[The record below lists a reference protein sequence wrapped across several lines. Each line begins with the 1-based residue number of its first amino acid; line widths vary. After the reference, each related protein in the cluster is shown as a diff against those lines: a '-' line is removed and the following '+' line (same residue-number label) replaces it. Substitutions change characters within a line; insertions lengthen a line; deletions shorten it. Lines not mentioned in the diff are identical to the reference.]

1 MGQEVNYL
9 EPSTI
14 INIQKY
20 SIHDGPGIRT
30 TVFFKGCPLNCWWCH
45 NPESQNPRPEI
56 MFFEER
62 CTGCSTC
69 IKRCPTKAIELF
81 QGHLVTYEKK
91 CTLCG
96 KCCDLCPNN
105 ARELVGTDITV
116 KELMSKLI
124 KDEVFYEESNG
135 GVTFSG
141 GEPLMHSDYLINVL
155 NICKDRDIH
164 TTIDTS
170 GYAPFE
176 QFEKIIDSVD
186 LFLFDIKHMNNEK
199 HLEYTGVENTLILDN
214 LKKLSQKGNIYV
226 RMPIIAGINDD
237 DENINMA
244 INFLS
249 NLNITQVDLLPYH
262 KMGMDKY
269 RRLNMQYKLSGFEK
283 PTDEIL
289 DKIAEKFK
297 KAGIKIN
304 IGG

>member
-1 MGQEVNYL
+1 M

-214 LKKLSQKGNIYV
+214 LKKLSQKGCNIYV